1 MGKIQLHVNFTT
13 YNLAESGLI
22 KNIENNLESIL
33 DVHTTANLEH
43 QI

>member
-1 MGKIQLHVNFTT
+1 MELHVNFTT

-33 DVHTTANLEH
+33 DVHKTANLEH

>member
-1 MGKIQLHVNFTT
+1 MGKIRLHVNFTT

-33 DVHTTANLEH
+33 DVHKTENLEL